1 MRLRAFMLA
10 ALVPLL
16 IPASAAAD
24 YPHVVQKGETLTSV
38 AATDGLSIGALA
50 VANNISTNSEL
61 VAGQILEIPPRTPAN
76 RASVAQSS
84 AAAQKSSVAQKL
96 AVATAQPVI
105 NTEAVTSGSG
115 GAPVHRPRLAVT
127 TISSTGTTPYPTQEH
142 VTGAEIADIA
152 TANGVPAALAEAVAW
167 QESGWNNAEVS
178 NVGAVGVMQIVPSTW
193 SWIDSYLTPT
203 DPLGTS
209 SALEN
214 VRAGALL
221 LHQLLMLT
229 DDNQSLAIAGYFQGL
244 SSVEKVG
251 MYRSTRS
258 YVANVLAL
266 EQRLGA

>member
-10 ALVPLL
+10 ALVPVL

-50 VANNISTNSEL
+50 VANHISTTSEL

-84 AAAQKSSVAQKL
+84 AVVQRSSVAQKL
-96 AVATAQPVI
+96 TVASAQSVI
-105 NTEAVTSGSG
+105 NTESVTNASG
-115 GAPVHRPRLAVT
+115 GAPVRSAGLAVT

-142 VTGAEIADIA
+142 VTGTEIADIA
-152 TANGVPAALAEAVAW
+152 SANGVPAALAEAIAW

-221 LHQLLMLT
+221 LHQLLLLT
-229 DDNQSLAIAGYFQGL
+229 GGNQSLAIAGYFQGL
-244 SSVEKVG
+244 SSVEKIG
-251 MYRSTRS
+251 MYRSTRR

-266 EQRLGA
+266 EQRLSA